1 MSQFTAGKLNCYKE
15 LLFYEGVAEDDDECI
30 SCTIVRGG
38 IHVHIYGAV
47 AGIGFIRT
55 KG

>member
-1 MSQFTAGKLNCYKE
+1 MSQFTAGKLTGYKE

-47 AGIGFIRT
+47 AGCFIKT